1 MHFGGFFHQITVRQP
16 IGGQDS
22 MQPVNRT
29 SRRLGSILHEA
40 AQNLEVFSNIQH

>member
-1 MHFGGFFHQITVRQP
+1 VRQP

-40 AQNLEVFSNIQH
+40 AQDFLKSFKIFKSEIKKLKPYSG